1 MLKKLSFCLAA
12 FVIVTT
18 GLFVMN
24 QTAQAV
30 SLANALHPLAG
41 HLTLIALLLFYAA
54 VIAVPVG
61 IWMRIP
67 KALTPPEDGEAS
79 PEFPKYVEAIHAR
92 LRSNP
97 LLSGAPLASG
107 KDGIEHAFQLLDT
120 QSAELIKRTAATI
133 FVVTAIS
140 QNGRLDALMVL
151 AAQSRMIWQIT
162 RMYNQRPSIR
172 ELIQIYANVA
182 VALFV
187 ASELEDLDIA
197 EQVEPVITAAVG
209 SSVVGMIPGATM
221 VASIVTQA
229 LLEGAANTYLTLR
242 VGVICQNYC
251 KSVLTPFDAR
261 KARRQASLKAASLL
275 GSIVAASS
283 GKVVKA
289 IVDAS
294 KKAAGS
300 TVQGA
305 VAKLRDAGANL
316 NPFARPGGF

>member
-1 MLKKLSFCLAA
+1 
-12 FVIVTT
+12 
-18 GLFVMN
+18 
-24 QTAQAV
+24 
-30 SLANALHPLAG
+30 
-41 HLTLIALLLFYAA
+41 
-54 VIAVPVG
+54 
-61 IWMRIP
+61 
-67 KALTPPEDGEAS
+67 
-79 PEFPKYVEAIHAR
+79 
-92 LRSNP
+92 
-97 LLSGAPLASG
+97 
-107 KDGIEHAFQLLDT
+107 
-120 QSAELIKRTAATI
+120 
-133 FVVTAIS
+133 
-140 QNGRLDALMVL
+140 
-151 AAQSRMIWQIT
+151 
-162 RMYNQRPSIR
+162 MYNQRPSIR

>member
-1 MLKKLSFCLAA
+1 MFKRLALCLSA
-12 FVIVTT
+12 FIVVTV
-18 GLFVMN
+18 GIFVVN
-24 QTAQAV
+24 QTVQV
-30 SLANALHPLAG
+30 VTLASTLHPLAG
-41 HLTLIALLLFYAA
+41 RGTLIALLLFYAA
-54 VIAVPVG
+54 VIAVPVS

-67 KALTPPEDGEAS
+67 KALMPPEEGQAS
-79 PEFPKYVEAIHAR
+79 PDYPRYVEAVHNR
-92 LRSNP
+92 LSTNP
-97 LLSGAPLASG
+97 LLAGAALAPG
-107 KDGIEHAFQLLDT
+107 RDGITQAFQLLDT
-120 QSAELIKRTAATI
+120 QSADVIRKTAATI

-140 QNGRLDALMVL
+140 QNGRLDAIMVL

-162 RMYNQRPSIR
+162 RMYNQRPSPR

-197 EQVEPVITAAVG
+197 EQVEPVISAAVG

-251 KSVLTPFDAR
+251 KSVLTPFDAK
-261 KARRQASLKAASLL
+261 KARRQASLTAASLL
-275 GSIVAASS
+275 GAIVANSS

-289 IVDAS
+289 IVDAT
-294 KKAAGS
+294 KKAAGAS
-300 TVQGA
+300 VQGA
-305 VAKLRDAGANL
+305 VAKIRDVGANL
-316 NPFARPGGF
+316 NPFARPGAF